1 MSQTNGTKTSVAMEG
16 AGREKTMT
24 ISFEIPREIEQ
35 QIRTSGVDLGRDAK
49 EVYLMEQYRQARITH
64 RQLEEALDLSFHET
78 EQLLKDR
85 DMGQDMDSDEFEANE
100 PKDTDDERI
109 QHGSSP
115 PVDQRSA
122 GCPKRRSGCARDSHT
137 T

>member
-85 DMGQDMDSDEFEANE
+85 DMGQDMDSDEFEAGQQFLR
-100 PKDTDDERI
+100 K
-109 QHGSSP
+109 
-115 PVDQRSA
+115 
-122 GCPKRRSGCARDSHT
+122 ART
-137 T
+137 Q